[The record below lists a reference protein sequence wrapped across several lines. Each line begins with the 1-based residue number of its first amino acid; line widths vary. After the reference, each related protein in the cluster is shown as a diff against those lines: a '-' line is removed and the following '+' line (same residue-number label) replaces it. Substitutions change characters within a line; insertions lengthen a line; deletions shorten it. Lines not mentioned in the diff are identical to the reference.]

1 VDRDILALNC
11 ALLEEGSRLLETIEP
26 AAYSRPVAEADSD
39 GVGAHVRHCIDF
51 YDCFLRGL
59 DRGNVDYDDRR
70 REAGLELDA
79 SVARQRMGELVAQL
93 AALPERALPHTLA
106 VRQDAGA
113 EDGRRPAALS
123 SVDRELQFLAAHT
136 VHHYALVR
144 VLLKLQGVDVPDAF
158 GIAPSTLRFW
168 QARAR

>member
-1 VDRDILALNC
+1 MDRDILALNC
-11 ALLEEGSRLLETIEP
+11 ALLDQGARLLERVEP
-26 AAYSRPVAEADSD
+26 AIYSRPLAEADSD

-59 DRGNVDYDDRR
+59 DAGNVDYDDRR
-70 REAGLELDA
+70 REAALELDVG
-79 SVARQRMGELVAQL
+79 VARERLTDLTGRLL
-93 AALPERALPHTLA
+93 SLPERPLPHTIS
-106 VRQDAGA
+106 VRQDASGA
-113 EDGRRPAALS
+113 EGRRPATLS

-144 VLLKLQGVDVPDAF
+144 VLLKLQDVDVPAEF
-158 GIAPSTLRFW
+158 GVAPSTLRFW